1 MVLVLGA
8 GASVDYGYPTGGT
21 LKELIIDDNSKR
33 RQSIVNQIT
42 EQKISMRDYNVFVE
56 SFKLSGQTSIDTF
69 LEKRSEFN
77 DIGKLLIVI
86 YLSSK
91 ENVSDLFDKNRVKQ
105 DWYSYLFNIMDG
117 NSSFDGFGDN
127 KLSIITFNY
136 DRSLETYLFTA
147 LRYTYKKT
155 DHEVADV
162 LAKIPILHVH
172 GKLGDLDWQ
181 SDNGIT
187 YGEIAGSSKIKQAA
201 NSIRIISETTTK
213 DHIFI
218 DARKLLIDPD
228 SRVYFLGFG
237 YHEDNVTRLLLDTSE
252 NPQNYRG
259 TCVGL
264 QNAQRLKV
272 QVIFKEYG
280 KTIGFV
286 PGLKVLDYLKTDV
299 VF

>member
-1 MVLVLGA
+1 MINKPMVLVLGA

-218 DARKLLIDPD
+218 DA
-228 SRVYFLGFG
+228 S
-237 YHEDNVTRLLLDTSE
+237 NS
-252 NPQNYRG
+252 
-259 TCVGL
+259 
-264 QNAQRLKV
+264 
-272 QVIFKEYG
+272 
-280 KTIGFV
+280 
-286 PGLKVLDYLKTDV
+286 
-299 VF
+299 